1 MNLDTEPAAIPARAP
16 GITTGVRLFTRGGIH
31 PQWLANAVL
40 PAVRALDEELNAPV
54 LYLRRGWLHGPHVD
68 LVARPAGG
76 EGGAVLPWDD
86 IAAKLDAGP
95 LVPEEQLSEEDYLA
109 RAREFGRLERVEPP
123 YLPMHPHG
131 RLEWLDAT
139 RTATWPEP
147 LNALCDLALT
157 RINRPLTAA
166 VAEAAA
172 GAGTLPTRVA
182 EAMVALAASHHSGIP
197 FGVFSLRSHAEAFLS
212 WAAPRK
218 DVRPVF
224 ARRLAGDAPLLRA
237 LVEQTLA
244 DTGGP
249 SAARWRQAFGY
260 CMGVFDSAV
269 AQETLTL
276 RTLEEREGGFDR
288 RTMGPPG
295 QEDVTGHRGS
305 DFHTAVN
312 ASGAVAG
319 TTDWFASYRLL
330 INLFYQQLL
339 LLDVSPMHRYYLCYA
354 IAETVD
360 EVLGESWSDRLART
374 AQARTATGRP
384 AGTVA

>member
-1 MNLDTEPAAIPARAP
+1 MNLDTHPAALPARAP
-16 GITTGVRLFTRGGIH
+16 GGTTGVRLYTRGGIR
-31 PQWLANAVL
+31 PEWLRSAVL
-40 PAVRALDEELNAPV
+40 PAVRMLEEELNAPV

-68 LVARPAGG
+68 VVARPPGG
-76 EGGAVLPWDD
+76 EQGAVLPWDEV
-86 IAAKLDAGP
+86 ARLLDAGSP
-95 LVPEEQLSEEDYLA
+95 APEEQQSEEEYLA

-131 RLEWLDAT
+131 RIEWLDAA

-147 LNALCDLALT
+147 MNALCDLALT

-166 VAEAAA
+166 VAEAAS

-182 EAMVALAASHHSGIP
+182 EAMVALAGAHHSGLA
-197 FGVFSLRSHAEAFLS
+197 FGVFSLRSHAEAFLA

-224 ARRLAGDAPLLRA
+224 ARRLAEDAPLMRSLVRQA
-237 LVEQTLA
+237 LE
-244 DTGGP
+244 DSGGP
-249 SAARWRQAFGY
+249 AAARWRQAFQYG
-260 CMGVFDSAV
+260 MGVFDSAV
-269 AQETLTL
+269 AQGALTL

-288 RTMGPPG
+288 TTMGPPG
-295 QEDVTGHRGS
+295 QEDVSGHRGS

-312 ASGAVAG
+312 ASGAVAA

-339 LLDVSPMHRYYLCYA
+339 LLDVAPLHRYYLCYA

-360 EVLGESWSDRLART
+360 EVLGESWNDRLSRA
-374 AQARTATGRP
+374 AAGRS

>member
-1 MNLDTEPAAIPARAP
+1 MNLDTHPAALPARAP
-16 GITTGVRLFTRGGIH
+16 GGTTGVRLYTRGGIR
-31 PQWLANAVL
+31 PEWLTSAVL
-40 PAVRALDEELNAPV
+40 PAVRMLDEELNAPV

-76 EGGAVLPWDD
+76 EGGAVLPWDEL
-86 IAAKLDAGP
+86 ARKLDAGSP
-95 LVPEEQLSEEDYLA
+95 APDELQSEEEYLA

-131 RLEWLDAT
+131 RIEWLDAT

-147 LNALCDLALT
+147 MNALCDLVLT

-166 VAEAAA
+166 VAEAAS
-172 GAGTLPTRVA
+172 GAGTLSVRVA
-182 EAMVALAASHHSGIP
+182 EAMVALASAHHSGLA
-197 FGVFSLRSHAEAFLS
+197 FGVFSLRSHAEAFLA

-224 ARRLAGDAPLLRA
+224 AQRLVGDAPLMRTLVRQA
-237 LVEQTLA
+237 LE

-249 SAARWRQAFGY
+249 AAARWRQAFQYG
-260 CMGVFDSAV
+260 MGVFDSAV
-269 AQETLTL
+269 AQGALTL

-288 RTMGPPG
+288 TTMGPPG
-295 QEDVTGHRGS
+295 REDVSGHRGS

-312 ASGAVAG
+312 TSGAVDG

-339 LLDVSPMHRYYLCYA
+339 LLDVAPLHRYYLCYA

-360 EVLGESWSDRLART
+360 EVLGESWSDRLSRVA
-374 AQARTATGRP
+374 AGRR
-384 AGTVA
+384 AETVA

>member
-1 MNLDTEPAAIPARAP
+1 MNLDSDSIAVPAPAP
-16 GITTGVRLFTRGGIH
+16 GSTTGVRLYTRGGID
-31 PQWLANAVL
+31 PQWLAGAVL

-76 EGGAVLPWDD
+76 ETGAVLPWDD
-86 IAAKLDAGP
+86 LAAKLDAGP
-95 LVPEEQLSEEDYLA
+95 LAPEKQQSEEEYLA

-157 RINRPLTAA
+157 RINRPLTAV
-166 VAEAAA
+166 VAEAAS
-172 GAGTLPTRVA
+172 GAGTPATRVA
-182 EAMVALAASHHSGIP
+182 EAMVALAAAHHSGIP

-237 LVEQTLA
+237 LVQQTLE
-244 DTGGP
+244 DTCSP
-249 SAARWRQAFGY
+249 SAARWHQAFQY

-269 AQETLTL
+269 AQEVLTL
-276 RTLEEREGGFDR
+276 RTLEEREGGFDE

-295 QEDVTGHRGS
+295 REDVSGRRGS
-305 DFHTAVN
+305 DFHTTVN
-312 ASGAVAG
+312 ASGALAG

-339 LLDVSPMHRYYLCYA
+339 LLDVAPLHRYYLCYA

-360 EVLGESWSDRLART
+360 EVLGESWSDRLSRA
-374 AQARTATGRP
+374 AAGRS
-384 AGTVA
+384 AGTAA